1 MASAVFIVG
10 VLGNIISGLVYLSP
24 LKTFWRIVKKR
35 STENFSSIPYILTLM
50 NAILWIYYGITK
62 PDSFLIA
69 TINGFGAATQI
80 VYILIF
86 LVFISPRMR
95 ARTALLVGLLDV
107 GLAAAAI
114 LFTHFML
121 QGDVRIDV
129 VGFICDCSGML
140 AYASP
145 LAAMVRTLEKL
156 TRPSSI
162 NLYWVTAIYQLM
174 LRSGTR
180 IVFSNS
186 KSKNIWCSWNL
197 LKQKTVITTKS
208 VEFMPFLLTFSTL
221 LNGGFW
227 TLYALLA
234 KDFLVGVP
242 NGIGFLLGIAQ
253 LILYGIYHRYRP
265 LKKVTDNLRMDCKMI
280 PSSLLL
286 ILFHR

>member
-1 MASAVFIVG
+1 MDIFWNHAECLNYMFA
-10 VLGNIISGLVYLSP
+10 GNIISGLVYLSP

-69 TINGFGAATQI
+69 TINGFGAAAQI

-145 LAAMVRTLEKL
+145 LAAM
-156 TRPSSI
+156 
-162 NLYWVTAIYQLM
+162 
-174 LRSGTR
+174 
-180 IVFSNS
+180 
-186 KSKNIWCSWNL
+186 
-197 LKQKTVITTKS
+197 KTVITTKS

-265 LKKVTDNLRMDCKMI
+265 LKKVTDNLEDGLQNDPLI
-280 PSSLLL
+280 PASDFVS
-286 ILFHR
+286 

>member
-114 LFTHFML
+114 LFTHFH
-121 QGDVRIDV
+121 V
-129 VGFICDCSGML
+129 
-140 AYASP
+140 
-145 LAAMVRTLEKL
+145 
-156 TRPSSI
+156 TR
-162 NLYWVTAIYQLM
+162 
-174 LRSGTR
+174 RSM
-180 IVFSNS
+180 
-186 KSKNIWCSWNL
+186 
-197 LKQKTVITTKS
+197 KTVITTKS

-265 LKKVTDNLRMDCKMI
+265 LKKVTDNLEDGLQNDPLI
-280 PSSLLL
+280 PASDFVS
-286 ILFHR
+286 